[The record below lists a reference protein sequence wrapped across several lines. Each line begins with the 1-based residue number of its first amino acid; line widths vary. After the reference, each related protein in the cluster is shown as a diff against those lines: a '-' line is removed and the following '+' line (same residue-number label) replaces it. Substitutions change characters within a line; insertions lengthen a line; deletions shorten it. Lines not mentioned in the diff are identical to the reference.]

1 VLGTSDYIRLR
12 FGVGNDFG
20 KGQQVDYVLGK
31 WAAEEQELLK
41 ATIKK
46 SAEAVL
52 SFGHIGLERT
62 MNFFNTK

>member
-1 VLGTSDYIRLR
+1 
-12 FGVGNDFG
+12 VGNDFG